1 MVLHSYH
8 SLLSQAYFYLYIY
21 DPGIRFFFKSSFSL
35 WDKASE
41 DRTMIL
47 QKRKFSKFPNTLII
61 FFHPPITREILNNPT
76 RLRVYPLSQDP
87 VFLLLS
93 GKCMHNRSVVS
104 NLLKPNDC
112 SLPGSSTHGDSPGKI
127 TGVGCHALL
136 QGIFPTQGL
145 NPGLSHCRQ
154 ILYQLSHQ
162 GSPRILEWVAYP
174 FSRESS

>member
-1 MVLHSYH
+1 MVEQEKSRNTKMVLHSYH

-145 NPGLSHCRQ
+145 NPGLPHCRC
-154 ILYQLSHQ
+154 ILYHLSHQ
-162 GSPRILEWVAYP
+162 GSP
-174 FSRESS
+174 